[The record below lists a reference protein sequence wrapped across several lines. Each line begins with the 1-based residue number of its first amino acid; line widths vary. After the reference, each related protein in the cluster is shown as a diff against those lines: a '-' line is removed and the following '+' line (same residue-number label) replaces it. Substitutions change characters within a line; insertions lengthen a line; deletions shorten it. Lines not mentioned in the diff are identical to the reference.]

1 MGLKNIFDWLNE
13 VTLIKRPVEDI
24 PEESWEKWNSYMM
37 HRYLSMYVGYVE
49 IVNYVQK
56 LNPQSKKQIYSI
68 YRQLIP
74 KKKIWLKYIK
84 NQNKTQKQELIEY
97 ISRYFECGLAEA
109 NHYIHILPPEEIKL
123 ILSEMGID
131 DKEIKKIYK

>member
-1 MGLKNIFDWLNE
+1 MKNIFDWLNE
-13 VTLIKRPVEDI
+13 VTLIKRPVKDI

-84 NQNKTQKQELIEY
+84 NQNKSQKQELIEY

-109 NHYIHILPPEEIKL
+109 NHYIHIIPPEEIKS
-123 ILSEMGID
+123 ILSEMGVN

>member
-1 MGLKNIFDWLNE
+1 MKNIFDWLDE

-84 NQNKTQKQELIEY
+84 NQNKSQKQELIEY

-109 NHYIHILPPEEIKL
+109 NHYIHIMPPEEIKS
-123 ILSEMGID
+123 ILSEMGVN

>member
-1 MGLKNIFDWLNE
+1 MRNIFDWLNE
-13 VTLIKRPVEDI
+13 VTLTKRPVKDI

-37 HRYLSMYVGYVE
+37 HRYLSMHVGYVE

-56 LNPQSKKQIYSI
+56 LNPQSKKQIYNI

-84 NQNKTQKQELIEY
+84 NQNKTYKQELKEH
-97 ISRYFECGLAEA
+97 ISRYFKCGLAEA
-109 NHYIHILPPEEIKL
+109 NHYIHILPLEEIKL
-123 ILSEMGID
+123 ILFEMGVD
-131 DKEIKKIYK
+131 DKEIKKISK

>member
-1 MGLKNIFDWLNE
+1 MKNIFDWLNE
-13 VTLIKRPVEDI
+13 VTLTKRPVEDI

-56 LNPQSKKQIYSI
+56 LNPQSKKQIYNI

-97 ISRYFECGLAEA
+97 ISGYFECGLAKA

-123 ILSEMGID
+123 ILFEMGID

>member
-1 MGLKNIFDWLNE
+1 MKNIFDWLNE
-13 VTLIKRPVEDI
+13 VTLIKRPIEDI

-84 NQNKTQKQELIEY
+84 NQNKSQKQELIEY

-109 NHYIHILPPEEIKL
+109 NHYIHIIPPEEIKS
-123 ILSEMGID
+123 ILSEMGVN

>member
-1 MGLKNIFDWLNE
+1 MRNIFDWLNE
-13 VTLIKRPVEDI
+13 ITITKRPVNDI

-56 LNPQSKKQIYSI
+56 INPQSKKQIYNI

-74 KKKIWLKYIK
+74 KKKIYLKYIK
-84 NQNKTQKQELIEY
+84 NLNKKSNQELIEY
-97 ISRYFECGLAEA
+97 ISSYFKCGLAEA
-109 NHYIHILPPEEIKL
+109 DNYINILPLEEIKN
-123 ILSEMGID
+123 ILFEMGVD
-131 DKEIKKIYK
+131 EKDHKKLIK

>member
-1 MGLKNIFDWLNE
+1 MKNIFDWLNE

-84 NQNKTQKQELIEY
+84 NQNKSQKQELTKY

-109 NHYIHILPPEEIKL
+109 NHYIHILPPEEIKSL
-123 ILSEMGID
+123 LSEMGVN

>member
-1 MGLKNIFDWLNE
+1 MKNIFDWLNE

-24 PEESWEKWNSYMM
+24 PKESWEKWNSYMM

-84 NQNKTQKQELIEY
+84 NQNKSQKQELIEY

-109 NHYIHILPPEEIKL
+109 SHYINILPSEEAKS
-123 ILSEMGID
+123 ILSEMGVNN
-131 DKEIKKIYK
+131 KEIKKIYK

>member
-1 MGLKNIFDWLNE
+1 MNNIFDWLNE

-84 NQNKTQKQELIEY
+84 NQNKSQKQELIEY

-109 NHYIHILPPEEIKL
+109 NHYIHILPPEEIKS
-123 ILSEMGID
+123 ILSEMGVN

>member
-1 MGLKNIFDWLNE
+1 MKNIFDWLNE
-13 VTLIKRPVEDI
+13 VTLTKRPVEDI
-24 PEESWEKWNSYMM
+24 PEKSWEKWNSYMM

-109 NHYIHILPPEEIKL
+109 NHYIHILPLEEIKL

>member
-1 MGLKNIFDWLNE
+1 MKNIFDWLNE
-13 VTLIKRPVEDI
+13 VTLIKRPIEDI

-84 NQNKTQKQELIEY
+84 NQNKSQKQELIEY

-109 NHYIHILPPEEIKL
+109 NHYIHILPPEEIKS
-123 ILSEMGID
+123 ILSEMGVN